1 MPSAKMEHAVAL
13 VLAHSDDFAAR
24 APLPDDAVLDHVAHE
39 SGLPLPDDYRTLV
52 QRAGNVSLTKELLQ
66 PRADREG
73 RLNLLSAIAEARAS
87 GVPAEWLPICRDNGD
102 YYCLLPDGSVHLWSH
117 GAMFQGQWSDL
128 SDWVVDSFL
137 NGN

>member
-1 MPSAKMEHAVAL
+1 MPSAKMEQAIAL
-13 VLAHSDDFAAR
+13 LLAHGDACATR
-24 APLPDDAVLDHVAHE
+24 LPPPGDAVLNDIARE

-52 QRAGNVSLTKELLQ
+52 QRAGNISLTRELLQ
-66 PRADREG
+66 PRAGRGG

-102 YYCLLPDGSVHLWSH
+102 YYCLLPDGSVRLWSH
-117 GAMFQGQWSDL
+117 DAMFEGEWSDL
-128 SDWVVDSFL
+128 PDWVVDSFI